1 MTFVSRP
8 KTLAE
13 RLAWMA
19 ENLPGFREELEAVEA
34 IRQRAIARRAG
45 LPARSVS
52 EDSQF
57 GPVGDA
63 PLGIYG
69 ENAVTLTKWGDR
81 E

>member
-19 ENLPGFREELEAVEA
+19 ENLPGVREELEAVET
-34 IRQRAIARRAG
+34 IRKTAIARRTE

-52 EDSQF
+52 EDSQL
-57 GPVGDA
+57 GPAGDA

-69 ENAVTLTKWGDR
+69 ENAVTLPKRGDH